1 MGSNPTLSAR
11 APIISM
17 TCDKI
22 DLPTLLGRLD
32 TACAKH
38 PPVLADETHRFLL
51 HNTLNVGFSAS
62 ILECRRSG
70 SDPIVDMVSLDKTT
84 YKRTMRSTSH
94 YKNEFIS
101 VLVALNMTASGSE
114 NEDKAISQ
122 SKQ

>member
-1 MGSNPTLSAR
+1 
-11 APIISM
+11 M